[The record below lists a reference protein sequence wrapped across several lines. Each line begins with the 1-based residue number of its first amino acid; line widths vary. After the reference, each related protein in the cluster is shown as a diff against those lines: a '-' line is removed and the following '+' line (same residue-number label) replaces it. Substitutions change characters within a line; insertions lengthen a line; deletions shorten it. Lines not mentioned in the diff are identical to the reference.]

1 MTNSP
6 FRFFYTKTLDALKR
20 RFSPTRERNHGTLAQ
35 WAILGVSSGYLLQ
48 QNRYA
53 YGVKKSEIP
62 KFRYCVFA
70 KKAVILQ
77 REMKG
82 VATSLS
88 VTGTKVTQNT
98 LEYIENGI
106 QIQEVDARALEVHL
120 VRTAALMDRHQPFVV
135 LLTHYDELEQTGHK
149 LNYQL
154 LSKLLGVRI
163 GLIEEKAAILAEQDS
178 FRHVHVSYGK
188 DVEEAISKV
197 IDVIITLPNV
207 REKYSKR
214 YMAIRLLERPDEML
228 ALLPQSEAL
237 MRVAAEQ
244 RALLLYEYG
253 MTAKEVIAQ
262 ARQGFVHGALEET
275 LTHAK
280 NDTGHSL
287 ADKIDRVLTSKWL
300 GLPVLMLVLWGIFEC
315 TFTLGSYPQEWIAM
329 GVELLADW
337 LRGLMPVVWWSS
349 LIVDGVV
356 MGIGAVLAFLP
367 NIVIMFFFLSIMEDS
382 GYMSRAAY
390 MMDKMMH
397 RIGLHGSSFIPM
409 LMGFGCNVPAIMAAR
424 DITNKKDRAL
434 TMMMVPF
441 MSCSARLPV
450 YMLFVSAFFAEQKAI
465 VMLSL
470 YIIGIVLSIVFAW
483 VMQHTRA
490 FRQPKHDYVSELPPY
505 RRPTL
510 RNTGLHIWERVADY
524 LQKIPAVIIW
534 ASVIIWALT
543 YFPSGSMEHMED
555 SYLSMIGHWMEPVM
569 RPLGFDWKMSVC
581 LLTGLPAKEAI
592 VSTMGILYPGESA
605 LSAFTPVTAY
615 AFMVFVLLYFPCV
628 ATITTLR
635 KEIGAKWAW
644 FSVVQSLVLAWVMS
658 FMISSLRFVL

>member
-1 MTNSP
+1 MN
-6 FRFFYTKTLDALKR
+6 K
-20 RFSPTRERNHGTLAQ
+20 N
-35 WAILGVSSGYLLQ
+35 VS
-48 QNRYA
+48 
-53 YGVKKSEIP
+53 
-62 KFRYCVFA
+62 
-70 KKAVILQ
+70 
-77 REMKG
+77 
-82 VATSLS
+82 
-88 VTGTKVTQNT
+88 
-98 LEYIENGI
+98 EYIENGI
-106 QIQEVDARALEVHL
+106 QIQEVDARDLEVQL

-135 LLTHYDELEQTGHK
+135 LLTHYEELVKTEHE
-149 LNYQL
+149 LDYEL
-154 LSKLLGVRI
+154 LGKLLGVRI
-163 GLIEEKAAILAEQDS
+163 GLAEDKATILTEEDS

-188 DVEEAISKV
+188 DIEEAITHV
-197 IDVIITLPNV
+197 IDVIVTLPNV

-214 YMAIRLLERPDEML
+214 YMAVRMLERPDEML
-228 ALLPQSEAL
+228 ALLPHSEEL
-237 MRVAAEQ
+237 IRVAAEQ
-244 RALLLYEYG
+244 RARLLYEYG
-253 MTAKEVIAQ
+253 KTAKEVIAQ
-262 ARQGFVHGALEET
+262 ARRGFVHGALEET

-280 NDTGHSL
+280 HDSGHSL
-287 ADKIDRVLTSKWL
+287 ADKIDKVLTNRWV
-300 GLPVLMLVLWGIFEC
+300 GLPVLLLVLYGVFEC

-329 GVELLADW
+329 GIDALAEW
-337 LRGLMPVVWWSS
+337 LRGLMPAVWWSS
-349 LIVDGVV
+349 LLIDGVV

-367 NIVIMFFFLSIMEDS
+367 NIIIMFFFLSLMEDS
-382 GYMSRAAY
+382 GYMARVAY
-390 MMDKMMH
+390 TMDKIMH

-424 DITNKKDRAL
+424 DITNKKDRAI

-450 YMLFVSAFFAEQKAI
+450 YMLFIGAFFTEQKAL

-470 YIIGIVLSIVFAW
+470 YIIGILLSILFAW
-483 VMQHTRA
+483 MMQHMPA

-543 YFPSGSMEHMED
+543 YFPTGSMDHMEE
-555 SYLSMIGHWMEPVM
+555 SYLAMIGHWMEPVM

-592 VSTMGILYPGESA
+592 VSTMGILYPAESA
-605 LSAFTPVTAY
+605 LTAFTPVTAY

-644 FSVVQSLVLAWVMS
+644 YSVGQSLVLAWVLS
-658 FMISSLRFVL
+658 FVIYQVGRLF

>member
-1 MTNSP
+1 MNKNAS
-6 FRFFYTKTLDALKR
+6 
-20 RFSPTRERNHGTLAQ
+20 
-35 WAILGVSSGYLLQ
+35 
-48 QNRYA
+48 
-53 YGVKKSEIP
+53 
-62 KFRYCVFA
+62 
-70 KKAVILQ
+70 
-77 REMKG
+77 
-82 VATSLS
+82 
-88 VTGTKVTQNT
+88 
-98 LEYIENGI
+98 EYIENGI
-106 QIQEVDARALEVHL
+106 QIQEVDARELETQL

-135 LLTHYDELEQTGHK
+135 LLTHYEELVKTEHTLDYH
-149 LNYQL
+149 L
-154 LSKLLGVRI
+154 LGKLLGVRI
-163 GLIEEKAAILAEQDS
+163 GLAEDKATILTEENS

-188 DVEEAISKV
+188 DIEEAITRV
-197 IDVIITLPNV
+197 IDIIVTLPNV

-214 YMAIRLLERPDEML
+214 YMAVRMLERPDEML
-228 ALLPQSEAL
+228 ALLPHSEEL
-237 MRVAAEQ
+237 IRVAAEQ
-244 RALLLYEYG
+244 RARLLYEYG
-253 MTAKEVIAQ
+253 KTANEVIAQ
-262 ARQGFVHGALEET
+262 ARRGFIHGALEET

-280 NDTGHSL
+280 HDSGHSL
-287 ADKIDRVLTSKWL
+287 ADKIDKVLTNRWV
-300 GLPVLMLVLWGIFEC
+300 GLPLLLLVLYGVFEC
-315 TFTLGSYPQEWIAM
+315 TFTLGSYPQEWIGM
-329 GVELLADW
+329 GVEALAAW
-337 LRGLMPVVWWSS
+337 LRGMMPVAWWSS
-349 LIVDGVV
+349 LLLDGVL

-367 NIVIMFFFLSIMEDS
+367 NIIIMFFFLSLMEDS
-382 GYMSRAAY
+382 GYMARVAY
-390 MMDKMMH
+390 TMDKIMH

-409 LMGFGCNVPAIMAAR
+409 LMGFGCNVPAIMAAK

-450 YMLFVSAFFAEQKAI
+450 YMLFIGAFFAEQKAL

-470 YIIGIVLSIVFAW
+470 YILGVLLSIVFAW
-483 VMQHTRA
+483 AMQHTPA

-543 YFPSGSMEHMED
+543 YFPTGSMEHMED
-555 SYLSMIGHWMEPVM
+555 SYLAMIGHWIEPAV

-592 VSTMGILYPGESA
+592 VSTMGILYPAESA
-605 LSAFTPVTAY
+605 LTAFTPVTAY

-644 FSVVQSLVLAWVMS
+644 YSLVQSMVLAWVVS
-658 FMISSLRFVL
+658 FVIYQVGRLFLG

>member
-1 MTNSP
+1 MN
-6 FRFFYTKTLDALKR
+6 
-20 RFSPTRERNHGTLAQ
+20 
-35 WAILGVSSGYLLQ
+35 
-48 QNRYA
+48 QNA
-53 YGVKKSEIP
+53 S
-62 KFRYCVFA
+62 
-70 KKAVILQ
+70 
-77 REMKG
+77 
-82 VATSLS
+82 
-88 VTGTKVTQNT
+88 
-98 LEYIENGI
+98 EYIENGI
-106 QIQEVDARALEVHL
+106 QIQEVDARELEVQL

-135 LLTHYDELEQTGHK
+135 LLTHYDELVQTEHK
-149 LNYQL
+149 LDYEL
-154 LSKLLGVRI
+154 LGKLLGVRI
-163 GLIEEKAAILAEQDS
+163 GLVEEKTAILAEEDS

-188 DVEEAISKV
+188 DVEEAIARV
-197 IDVIITLPNV
+197 IDVIVTLPNV

-214 YMAIRLLERPDEML
+214 YMAVRMLERPDEML
-228 ALLPQSEAL
+228 ALLPHSEEL
-237 MRVAAEQ
+237 IRVANHEREVLQ
-244 RALLLYEYG
+244 QEYG
-253 MTAKEVIAQ
+253 MSAKEVIAQ
-262 ARQGFVHGALEET
+262 ARRGFVHGALEET

-287 ADKIDRVLTSKWL
+287 ADKIDKVLTNRWL
-300 GLPVLMLVLWGIFEC
+300 GLPVLMLVLYVVFEC
-315 TFTLGSYPQEWIAM
+315 TFTLGAYPQEWIAN
-329 GVELLADW
+329 GVEALAEW
-337 LRGLMPVVWWSS
+337 LRGLMPMAWWSS
-349 LIVDGVV
+349 MLIDGVV

-367 NIVIMFFFLSIMEDS
+367 NIIIMFFFLSIMEDS
-382 GYMSRAAY
+382 GYMARAAY

-424 DITNKKDRAL
+424 DITNKKDRAI

-450 YMLFVSAFFAEQKAI
+450 YMLFVGAFFAEQKAI

-470 YIIGIVLSIVFAW
+470 YIIGISLSIVFAW
-483 VMQHTRA
+483 VMQHMPA

-543 YFPSGSMEHMED
+543 YFPTGSMENMEA
-555 SYLSMIGHWMEPVM
+555 SYLATIGHWMEPVM

-592 VSTMGILYPGESA
+592 VSTMGILYPAESA

-635 KEIGAKWAW
+635 REIGAKWAW
-644 FSVVQSLVLAWVMS
+644 YSVAQSLVLAWLLS
-658 FMISSLRFVL
+658 FMIYQIGSLF

>member
-1 MTNSP
+1 MN
-6 FRFFYTKTLDALKR
+6 K
-20 RFSPTRERNHGTLAQ
+20 N
-35 WAILGVSSGYLLQ
+35 VS
-48 QNRYA
+48 
-53 YGVKKSEIP
+53 
-62 KFRYCVFA
+62 
-70 KKAVILQ
+70 
-77 REMKG
+77 
-82 VATSLS
+82 
-88 VTGTKVTQNT
+88 
-98 LEYIENGI
+98 EYIENGI
-106 QIQEVDARALEVHL
+106 QIQEVDARDLEVQL

-135 LLTHYDELEQTGHK
+135 LLTHYEELVKTEHE
-149 LNYQL
+149 LDYEL
-154 LSKLLGVRI
+154 LGKLLGVRI
-163 GLIEEKAAILAEQDS
+163 GLAEDKATILAEEDS

-188 DVEEAISKV
+188 DIEEAITHV
-197 IDVIITLPNV
+197 IDVIVTLPNV

-214 YMAIRLLERPDEML
+214 YMAVRMLERPDEML
-228 ALLPQSEAL
+228 ALLPHSEEL
-237 MRVAAEQ
+237 IRVAAEQ
-244 RALLLYEYG
+244 RARLLYEYG
-253 MTAKEVIAQ
+253 KTAKEVIAQ
-262 ARQGFVHGALEET
+262 ARRGFVHGALEET

-280 NDTGHSL
+280 HDSGHSL
-287 ADKIDRVLTSKWL
+287 ADKIDKVLTNRWV
-300 GLPVLMLVLWGIFEC
+300 GLPVLLLVLYGVFEC

-329 GVELLADW
+329 GIDALAEW
-337 LRGLMPVVWWSS
+337 LRGLMPAVWWSS
-349 LIVDGVV
+349 LLIDGVV

-367 NIVIMFFFLSIMEDS
+367 NIIIMFFFLSLMEDS
-382 GYMSRAAY
+382 GYMARVAY
-390 MMDKMMH
+390 TMDKIMH

-424 DITNKKDRAL
+424 DITNKKDRAI

-450 YMLFVSAFFAEQKAI
+450 YMLFIGAFFTEQKAL

-470 YIIGIVLSIVFAW
+470 YIIGILLSILFAW
-483 VMQHTRA
+483 MMQHMPA

-543 YFPSGSMEHMED
+543 YFPTGSMDQMED
-555 SYLSMIGHWMEPVM
+555 SYLAMIGHWMEPVM

-592 VSTMGILYPGESA
+592 VSTMGILYPAESA
-605 LSAFTPVTAY
+605 LTAFTPVTAY

-644 FSVVQSLVLAWVMS
+644 YSVGQSLVLAWVLS
-658 FMISSLRFVL
+658 FVIYQVGLMFSV

>member
-1 MTNSP
+1 MTE
-6 FRFFYTKTLDALKR
+6 K
-20 RFSPTRERNHGTLAQ
+20 
-35 WAILGVSSGYLLQ
+35 
-48 QNRYA
+48 
-53 YGVKKSEIP
+53 
-62 KFRYCVFA
+62 
-70 KKAVILQ
+70 
-77 REMKG
+77 
-82 VATSLS
+82 
-88 VTGTKVTQNT
+88 
-98 LEYIENGI
+98 EYIEQGV
-106 QIQEVDARALEVHL
+106 QIQEVDARHLEDEL
-120 VRTAALMDRHQPFVV
+120 VRTAALMDRHQPFIV
-135 LLTHYDELEQTGHK
+135 LLTHYQELLQTEHT

-154 LSKLLGVRI
+154 LSKLFGVRI
-163 GLIEEKAAILAEQDS
+163 GLIEDKDTMLAEAEG
-178 FRHVHVSYGK
+178 FRHVHVAYGK
-188 DVEEAISKV
+188 DVEEAITHI
-197 IDVIITLPNV
+197 IDVIVTLPNV

-228 ALLPQSEAL
+228 ALLPHSDEL
-237 MRVAAEQ
+237 IRVAAEQ
-244 RALLLYEYG
+244 RARLLYRYG
-253 MTAKEVIAQ
+253 KTAKEVIAQ
-262 ARQGFVHGALEET
+262 ARRGFVHGALEET
-275 LTHAK
+275 LTHAQH
-280 NDTGHSL
+280 DTGHSI
-287 ADKIDRVLTSKWL
+287 ADKTDRVLTNRWI
-300 GLPVLMLVLWGIFEC
+300 GLPLLMLLLYGVFEC

-329 GVELLADW
+329 GVEALAEWIRTLL
-337 LRGLMPVVWWSS
+337 PQVWWSS
-349 LIVDGVV
+349 LLIDGVL

-367 NIVIMFFFLSIMEDS
+367 NIIIMFFFLSLMEDS
-382 GYMSRAAY
+382 GYMARAAY
-390 MMDKMMH
+390 TMDKIMH

-424 DITNKKDRAL
+424 DITNKKDRAI

-450 YMLFVSAFFAEQKAI
+450 YMLFIGAFFAEQKAV

-470 YIIGIVLSIVFAW
+470 YILGILLSIAFAW
-483 VMQHTRA
+483 VMQRMPS

-543 YFPSGSMEHMED
+543 YFPTGNMADMEH
-555 SYLSMIGHWMEPVM
+555 SYLAMVGHWMEPVM

-592 VSTMGILYPGESA
+592 VSTMGILYPSNTA

-628 ATITTLR
+628 ATISTLR

-644 FSVVQSLVLAWVMS
+644 FSVVHSLLLAWVMS
-658 FMISSLRFVL
+658 FLIHQIGMLFV

>member
-1 MTNSP
+1 MAHS
-6 FRFFYTKTLDALKR
+6 
-20 RFSPTRERNHGTLAQ
+20 
-35 WAILGVSSGYLLQ
+35 
-48 QNRYA
+48 
-53 YGVKKSEIP
+53 
-62 KFRYCVFA
+62 
-70 KKAVILQ
+70 
-77 REMKG
+77 
-82 VATSLS
+82 
-88 VTGTKVTQNT
+88 NT
-98 LEYIENGI
+98 TEYIENGI
-106 QIQEVDARALEVHL
+106 QIQEVDARELETQL

-135 LLTHYDELEQTGHK
+135 LLTHYNDLVQTDHN

-163 GLIEEKAAILAEQDS
+163 GLIEEKADILAEEDT
-178 FRHVHVSYGK
+178 FRHVHVTYGK
-188 DVEEAISKV
+188 DVEEAITKV
-197 IDVIITLPNV
+197 IDVIVTLPNV

-214 YMAIRLLERPDEML
+214 YMAVRLLERPDEML
-228 ALLPQSEAL
+228 ALLPHSDEL
-237 MRVAAEQ
+237 IRVAAEQ
-244 RALLLYEYG
+244 RARLLYEYG
-253 MTAKEVIAQ
+253 LPAKEVIAK
-262 ARQGFVHGALEET
+262 ARRGFVHGALEET

-280 NDTGHSL
+280 NDTGHSI
-287 ADKIDRVLTSKWL
+287 ADKIDNILTNKWL
-300 GLPVLMLVLWGIFEC
+300 GLPVLMLVLYVVFEC
-315 TFTLGSYPQEWIAM
+315 TFTLGAYPQEWISLGINA
-329 GVELLADW
+329 LAEW
-337 LRGLMPVVWWSS
+337 LRELMPIAWWSS
-349 LIVDGVV
+349 LIIDGVV

-367 NIVIMFFFLSIMEDS
+367 NIIIMFFFLSLMEDS
-382 GYMSRAAY
+382 GYMARAAY
-390 MMDKMMH
+390 MMDKIMH

-424 DITNKKDRAL
+424 DITNKKDRAI

-450 YMLFVSAFFAEQKAI
+450 YMLFVGAFFAEQKAL

-470 YIIGIVLSIVFAW
+470 YIIGVLLSIGFAW
-483 VMQHTRA
+483 VMQHMPA

-534 ASVIIWALT
+534 ASIIIWALT
-543 YFPSGSMEHMED
+543 YFPTGNLDNMEE
-555 SYLSMIGHWMEPVM
+555 SYLATIGHWMEPVM

-592 VSTMGILYPGESA
+592 VSTMGILYPAETA

-635 KEIGAKWAW
+635 REIGAKWAW
-644 FSVVQSLVLAWVMS
+644 YSVAQSLVLAWLLS
-658 FMISSLRFVL
+658 FLIHQIGSFV